1 MFLPLIEL
9 FSFDLRVLSLPIA
22 WSRRCHSEGQWSALA
37 VSCCT
42 VLDLVTDDNDLGG
55 RHASAISINAAYRLM
70 MYTTWRATHPA
81 WSLPV
86 DPYLSPIL
94 THRGERT
101 SILMCKRPGCRPT
114 EVRARVPP
122 PADGS
127 GPATVR
133 GRSEPQLGMHRG
145 ACEVS
150 FFAPILPIGYWHGKG
165 YRLGNLPAGLARAE
179 GPGCSSESE
188 SIKSMTIDALLWT
201 DSRARLL
208 RCTRVPPLSASGL
221 QDPYLLLSYK
231 DTQSFARQMTA

>member
-133 GRSEPQLGMHRG
+133 GLSEPRLGMHRRG
-145 ACEVS
+145 AKASIPPRSYMHKIV
-150 FFAPILPIGYWHGKG
+150 AGKG
-165 YRLGNLPAGLARAE
+165 LTLSGSAPTPQQIARHSRPTRA
-179 GPGCSSESE
+179 
-188 SIKSMTIDALLWT
+188 DA
-201 DSRARLL
+201 
-208 RCTRVPPLSASGL
+208 P
-221 QDPYLLLSYK
+221 
-231 DTQSFARQMTA
+231 